1 MKRSPGITPL
11 TNLPGVFIVRI
22 PRWRILLTEP
32 VRCYLFEIK
41 SVISSKFTKE
51 ILGIIRG
58 VFFLGIDVTHS
69 RLISKKWVEFLKEIT
84 RVTQVQILYV
94 GSQKSSICSIMYW
107 AWYFILRLILFF
119 IQWQL
124 LCTMIQTRRSVCRR
138 RPFVWRHG
146 MATRTIY
153 SITMSTVCMDGA
165 RPSPLWG
172 KKKHHYY
179 TLCNRNIFWENKYH
193 VYFLRSIPN

>member
-58 VFFLGIDVTHS
+58 FFSWYRCNTQQINQQKMGRILKRNNSSDTSSNIVRGFSKVQYMQYYVLSMVLYFTFNFVFHPVAAFVHDETNKKK
-69 RLISKKWVEFLKEIT
+69 RLSEKT
-84 RVTQVQILYV
+84 
-94 GSQKSSICSIMYW
+94 ICMTS
-107 AWYFILRLILFF
+107 
-119 IQWQL
+119 
-124 LCTMIQTRRSVCRR
+124 
-138 RPFVWRHG
+138 RHG
-146 MATRTIY
+146 
-153 SITMSTVCMDGA
+153 DKND
-165 RPSPLWG
+165 LQ
-172 KKKHHYY
+172 HYNVHSLY
-179 TLCNRNIFWENKYH
+179 GWSQTQPTLE
-193 VYFLRSIPN
+193 